1 MLISQT
7 PLRISLAGGGTD
19 LAAYYS
25 EKPGAVLSTAI
36 DKFVYVI
43 VNPRF
48 DDRIV
53 LGYTR
58 KEIVDD
64 VAEIE
69 HELIRAAMEK
79 TGVGR
84 GVEVVTIAD
93 IPSEGSGLGSSSS
106 VTVGLL
112 HALHAY
118 RGTEAGPERLAR
130 EACEIEIDICG
141 KPIGKQD
148 QYIAAYGGMRHID
161 FLPDESVRVE
171 DVELDRDARRGFGER
186 MRLFYTNSV
195 RKAED
200 ILREQRDNT
209 HSKRSLVAPARRAVE
224 DGNYDMLGQLL
235 DENWRIKRELAG
247 GISNPEIDEMVER
260 ARSGGATGCKLCG
273 AGGGGFLLTCCPR
286 GSEERLSQAMSG
298 YRELPFA
305 LERSGSR
312 IIFELERDG

>member
-186 MRLFYTNSV
+186 IRTPC
-195 RKAED
+195 A
-200 ILREQRDNT
+200 
-209 HSKRSLVAPARRAVE
+209 KRRTSCASSATIRTASGPLSTGSDRSSPRRAAP
-224 DGNYDMLGQLL
+224 L
-235 DENWRIKRELAG
+235 RT
-247 GISNPEIDEMVER
+247 GITICSGSFWTRTGASN
-260 ARSGGATGCKLCG
+260 
-273 AGGGGFLLTCCPR
+273 
-286 GSEERLSQAMSG
+286 GS
-298 YRELPFA
+298 LPA
-305 LERSGSR
+305 GSR
-312 IIFELERDG
+312 IRRLTRWSSGRDPEAQRDASFAAPVAAVFCSRAVPGEARNA